1 MNEAS
6 TNSTTYDLT
15 SQTTYLS
22 TKDLDAIILC
32 ILTGLGLFGNLSMIL
47 MIILRRSMR
56 KVVNMFLLHHCFIN
70 FVQCIL
76 FIPFILALLNESH
89 MLKGCEI
96 IGGLYVTM
104 VTATV
109 LNIAAM
115 TACEAYRFEDLIQE
129 QNTIFNSSDKTQTL
143 KDAKKHLN
151 NNINNLQSQDI
162 NSNGTGSYT
171 CVIFGLFMIWM
182 SSIILHL
189 GMTLIGSDAK
199 QFYNHKVRNCFLVIG
214 DQQTYIL
221 YIMWILL
228 TIVSL
233 ILTII
238 YVKRIYADISKKKVS
253 G

>member
-1 MNEAS
+1 
-6 TNSTTYDLT
+6 
-15 SQTTYLS
+15 
-22 TKDLDAIILC
+22 
-32 ILTGLGLFGNLSMIL
+32 
-47 MIILRRSMR
+47 MR

-76 FIPFILALLNESH
+76 FIPFILALLNESR

-96 IGGLYVTM
+96 IGGMYVTM

-129 QNTIFNSSDKTQTL
+129 QNDNFNTSDSVTAVQKKRAQTNTT
-143 KDAKKHLN
+143 LN
-151 NNINNLQSQDI
+151 NNLQVQDI

-171 CVIFGLFMIWM
+171 CVLFGLFMIWL

-199 QFYNHKVRNCFLVIG
+199 QFYNHKIRNCFLVIG

-228 TIVSL
+228 TVVSL
-233 ILTII
+233 VLTII
-238 YVKRIYADISKKKVS
+238 YVKRIYKDISKRKYQDKSNFFITSPRFYEQRRAENVTKS
-253 G
+253 ERTNQLDACNTLSCTGKH

>member
-1 MNEAS
+1 
-6 TNSTTYDLT
+6 
-15 SQTTYLS
+15 
-22 TKDLDAIILC
+22 
-32 ILTGLGLFGNLSMIL
+32 
-47 MIILRRSMR
+47 
-56 KVVNMFLLHHCFIN
+56 
-70 FVQCIL
+70 
-76 FIPFILALLNESH
+76 

-238 YVKRIYADISKKKVS
+238 YVKRIYADISKKKFQDNS
-253 G
+253 NFFITSPRFYELKKSEKLAKFERESKLDTCNTLSCTSKC